1 MKVVMPQFYE
11 TMQTGKIIRWLKKE
25 GEKIEKGKPIL
36 EVETEKVAVEIEAPE
51 NGILGRILA
60 KEGDDI
66 PILQTIAVIATPGEE
81 SLDIDSLSEEMGPT
95 ARVEQ
100 IEEVGK
106 PKEEVFEELEEP
118 IVRVPISPV
127 ARKLAQEHGINVA
140 KIRGSGPG
148 GRIVKED
155 VMKAIEE
162 ARAGVPLLPE
172 PMPAKLIPMSKMRKT
187 IAERMSYSARTAPQ
201 VTVTA
206 EVDMSEV
213 AKLREK
219 LLPNF
224 ERTIGVHMSYT
235 DILIKIV
242 AMALREEPIFNS
254 RLEGDQIR
262 LMEDINV
269 GVAVEVEEGLIVPV
283 VRNADKK
290 TLVEITK
297 STKQLIERAKE
308 GKLSSSEVSG
318 GTFTITNLGSYGV
331 GTFTPLIN
339 PPETAILGV
348 GRIADKP
355 VVIDGQITI
364 RPVAFLSLSFDHRVI
379 DGALAARFLQ
389 RLKQIIET
397 STSLLSWP
405 MALLENI

>member
-1 MKVVMPQFYE
+1 MVVKVVMPQFYE
-11 TMQTGKIIRWLKKE
+11 TMQTGKILRWLKKE
-25 GEKIEKGKPIL
+25 GEKTEKGRPIV
-36 EVETEKVAVEIEAPE
+36 EVETEKVAVEIEAPQD
-51 NGILGRILA
+51 GLLAKILA

-66 PILQTIAVIATPGEE
+66 PILQTIAIIATPEEE
-81 SLDIDSLSEEMGPT
+81 SLDIDSLIEEIGLT
-95 ARVEQ
+95 ARVEEK
-100 IEEVGK
+100 IEKVEK
-106 PKEEVFEELEEP
+106 PKERVFEELEKT
-118 IVRVPISPV
+118 VARAPISPV
-127 ARKLAQEHGINVA
+127 ARKLAQEQGIDVA
-140 KIRGSGPG
+140 KIIGSGPG

-162 ARAGVPLLPE
+162 ARTAIPPALE
-172 PMPAKLIPMSKMRKT
+172 PMRAKLMPMSKMRKT

-201 VTVTA
+201 VTITS

-213 AKLREK
+213 VKLREK
-219 LLPNF
+219 LLPDF
-224 ERTIGVHMSYT
+224 ERTIGVHISYT
-235 DILIKIV
+235 DMLIKVV
-242 AMALREEPIFNS
+242 AMALRDEPIFNS

-331 GTFTPLIN
+331 ETFTPLVN

-348 GRIADKP
+348 GTIADKP
-355 VVIDGQITI
+355 VVIGGQITV

-379 DGALAARFLQ
+379 DGASAARFLQ
-389 RLKQIIET
+389 RLKQIIENPAP
-397 STSLLSWP
+397 LLS
-405 MALLENI
+405 